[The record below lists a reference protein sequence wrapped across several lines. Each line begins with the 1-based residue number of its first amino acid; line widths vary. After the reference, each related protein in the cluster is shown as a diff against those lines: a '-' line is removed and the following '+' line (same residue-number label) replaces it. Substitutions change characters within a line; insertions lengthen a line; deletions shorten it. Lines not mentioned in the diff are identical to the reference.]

1 MRSHS
6 WQEDLFALISS
17 VALISLGIVLFKQA
31 GLVVGGTM
39 GLALL
44 LQKTTSLSF
53 GTWFFMINLP
63 FYLIGFKKMGKVFV
77 LKTMLV
83 VGIISICGDY
93 MSRLVRIEQLNPVYA
108 AIVGGLLVGIGLM
121 ILFRHKASMGGFN
134 IFCLWMQ
141 ERYGFSA
148 GKIQMMMDCSV
159 VIGSAFVST
168 PIVLMVSVLSA
179 VMINLVLSMNHKP
192 GRYSPATA

>member
-53 GTWFFMINLP
+53 GTWFFIINLP

-77 LKTMLV
+77 RYVLRLSSQTQRCKFLGVITSY
-83 VGIISICGDY
+83 SIHYTKLYD
-93 MSRLVRIEQLNPVYA
+93 
-108 AIVGGLLVGIGLM
+108 
-121 ILFRHKASMGGFN
+121 
-134 IFCLWMQ
+134 
-141 ERYGFSA
+141 
-148 GKIQMMMDCSV
+148 
-159 VIGSAFVST
+159 
-168 PIVLMVSVLSA
+168 
-179 VMINLVLSMNHKP
+179 
-192 GRYSPATA
+192 